1 VAAVSAVADRVAAD
15 SATDRLVV
23 ILIEN

>member
-1 VAAVSAVADRVAAD
+1 VRQMLGREGEVWAPE

-23 ILIEN
+23 IRY